1 MLMATGF
8 CQAFEMGFFIAIEI
22 FDKLTMVK
30 IIEKEVFTIVFFIKF
45 VNVSVSIEINLQL
58 P

>member
-1 MLMATGF
+1 MATGF
-8 CQAFEMGFFIAIEI
+8 CQAFDKVFFIAIDI

-30 IIEKEVFTIVFFIKF
+30 IIEKEVFTIVFFIQF